1 MMKMNRLLVVAGV
14 AACLC
19 LGANELMA
27 QGRQKGG
34 GPPGGG
40 QGGKGNFDPAQ
51 MRERLME
58 RARELFDVKDDAEW
72 KLIEERVLKV
82 YEVQREATGSRF
94 GGMSMLFGRGPG
106 GGDTQGGGAQSRFG
120 GSSTPNPDADAL
132 RKALEAKASN
142 EQLKQKMEKVREA
155 RKASEAKLLDAQ
167 EALKELLNVRQEAVA
182 LQLGLVN

>member
-1 MMKMNRLLVVAGV
+1 MKMNRLLVVAGV

-51 MRERLME
+51 MRERMME
-58 RARELFDVKDDAEW
+58 RVRELLDVKDDAEW
-72 KLIEERVLKV
+72 KLIEERVTKV
-82 YEVQREATGSRF
+82 YEVQRETAGSRS

-106 GGDTQGGGAQSRFG
+106 GGDTQGGGPQSRFG
-120 GSSTPNPDADAL
+120 GSTTPNPDAEAL
-132 RKALEAKASN
+132 RKAVEAKASN
-142 EQLKQKMEKVREA
+142 EQLKQKMEKFREA
-155 RKASEAKLLDAQ
+155 RKASEVKLLDAQ

-182 LQLGLVN
+182 LQLSLVN

>member
-1 MMKMNRLLVVAGV
+1 MMKMNRLFVVAGV

-51 MRERLME
+51 MRERMME
-58 RARELFDVKDDAEW
+58 RVRELLDVKDDAEW
-72 KLIEERVLKV
+72 KLIEERVTKV
-82 YEVQREATGSRF
+82 YEVQRETAGSRS

-106 GGDTQGGGAQSRFG
+106 GGDTQGGGPQSRFG
-120 GSSTPNPDADAL
+120 GSTTPNPDAEAL
-132 RKALEAKASN
+132 RKAVEAKASN
-142 EQLKQKMEKVREA
+142 EQLKQKMEKFREA
-155 RKASEAKLLDAQ
+155 RKASEVKLLDAQ
-167 EALKELLNVRQEAVA
+167 DELQQVLSVRQEAIA

>member
-1 MMKMNRLLVVAGV
+1 MMKMNRLFVAAGV

-19 LGANELMA
+19 LGANELAA
-27 QGRQKGG
+27 QGRPKGG

-40 QGGKGNFDPAQ
+40 QGGKGNYDPAQ
-51 MRERLME
+51 MQVRMME
-58 RARELFDVKDDAEW
+58 RVRELFEVKDDAEW
-72 KLIEERVLKV
+72 KIIEERVTKV
-82 YEVQREATGSRF
+82 YTVQRETRGSQF
-94 GGMSMLFGRGPG
+94 SGMSMLFGRGPG

-132 RKALEAKASN
+132 RKAVEAKASN
-142 EQLKQKMEKVREA
+142 EQLKQKMEKFREA

-167 EALKELLNVRQEAVA
+167 DALKELLSVRQEAIA

>member
-1 MMKMNRLLVVAGV
+1 MMKMNRLFVVAGV

-19 LGANELMA
+19 LGANELIA

-51 MRERLME
+51 MRERMME
-58 RARELFDVKDDAEW
+58 RVRELFDVKDDAEW
-72 KLIEERVLKV
+72 KLIEERVTKV
-82 YEVQREATGSRF
+82 YEVQRETAGSRF

-132 RKALEAKASN
+132 RKAVEAKASN
-142 EQLKQKMEKVREA
+142 EQLKQKMEKFREA
-155 RKASEAKLLDAQ
+155 RKASEVKLLDAQ